1 MKESVAKGK
10 TSNLIIF
17 AEGAGNREE
26 ICKYLS
32 EKSGVK
38 FTQVVLGHIQR
49 GGSPTMADRMLAARM
64 AQRAIELLKVKTKS
78 RVIGVVNNK
87 ITDVNIEEA
96 LGMKRSFDEKMY
108 KVATILGL

>member
-1 MKESVAKGK
+1 
-10 TSNLIIF
+10 
-17 AEGAGNREE
+17 
-26 ICKYLS
+26 
-32 EKSGVK
+32 
-38 FTQVVLGHIQR
+38 
-49 GGSPTMADRMLAARM
+49 MADRMLAARM